1 MITTYM
7 MMTQKSKVCNHNKND
22 TSKTLTIVNQPDFP
36 IKQHFS
42 VTCFSS
48 PETKSRFFT
57 IPFAVA
63 DIIYDFLEILF
74 FEKFSQ
80 KINIQDFTV
89 IFNYFSKDQP
99 AIASFTTLIEKD
111 FPSFSIFSQIYVR
124 KPNFV
129 QTVIKTVKTF
139 DGVDFLHTPKKY

>member
-7 MMTQKSKVCNHNKND
+7 MMTQKSKVCNHIKND

-99 AIASFTTLIEKD
+99 AIASFTTLIEKN
-111 FPSFSIFSQIYVR
+111 FPSFSIFSPVHFK
-124 KPNFV
+124 KP
-129 QTVIKTVKTF
+129 ILYKTQHCTNNTF
-139 DGVDFLHTPKKY
+139 RPQKYKMFIALN